1 MKTPRNVS
9 GTELIQLLSA
19 KGYILVHQTG
29 SHAKLKRILNGK
41 SHTITIPL
49 HDPIRIGT
57 FQKIL
62 KDVADHL
69 QIHISKLVEELF
81 YP

>member
-19 KGYILVHQTG
+19 RGYTLVHQTG
-29 SHAKLKRILNGK
+29 SHAKLKTITNGK

-57 FQKIL
+57 FRKIL

-69 QIHISKLVEELF
+69 QIPISILIDELF

>member
-19 KGYILVHQTG
+19 KGYRLVHQTG
-29 SHAKLKRILNGK
+29 SHARLKTTANER
-41 SHTITIPL
+41 SHTITVPL

-57 FQKIL
+57 FRKIL

-69 QIHISKLVEELF
+69 QIPISNLVDELF

>member
-19 KGYILVHQTG
+19 KGYTLVHQTG
-29 SHAKLKRILNGK
+29 SHAKLKAITNGI
-41 SHTITIPL
+41 SHTITVPN

-57 FQKIL
+57 FRRIL

-69 QIHISKLVEELF
+69 QIPIHKLVEELF
-81 YP
+81 YR